1 MVAWCLTTNSSI
13 HPKALHYTRVA
24 FCPCI
29 GRLRFMRLR
38 ALQTTS
44 YVNLITSLFQTII
57 LLAINEVLCQAIQLG
72 RNWLRVQ
79 SYLRT

>member
-1 MVAWCLTTNSSI
+1 MEGPGNSEIVSTTIGQVSDLPEATGHGHGSLDVSPTSSSSI

-38 ALQTTS
+38 ALQT
-44 YVNLITSLFQTII
+44 NF
-57 LLAINEVLCQAIQLG
+57 
-72 RNWLRVQ
+72 LR
-79 SYLRT
+79 